1 MFSIILRMGEIE
13 ITENL
18 VVQYD
23 KYDHFFLDFFFFRL
37 YRWFDVVAS
46 PSIRHERR
54 GDRDRHQ
61 SGCRWQRC
69 GWEIK
74 HDPALL

>member
-23 KYDHFFLDFFFFRL
+23 KYDHFFLDFFFF
-37 YRWFDVVAS
+37 
-46 PSIRHERR
+46 
-54 GDRDRHQ
+54 Q
-61 SGCRWQRC
+61 
-69 GWEIK
+69 
-74 HDPALL
+74 ALQMV